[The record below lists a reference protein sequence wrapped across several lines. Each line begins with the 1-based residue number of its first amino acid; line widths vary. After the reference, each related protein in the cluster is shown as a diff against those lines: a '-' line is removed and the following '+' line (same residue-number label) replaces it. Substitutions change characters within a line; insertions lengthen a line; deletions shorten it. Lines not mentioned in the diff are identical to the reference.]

1 MFSLVH
7 GNIFDASGTFSYAQC
22 ISSDTSSGMFRGIAV
37 DFLSHFPE
45 LEVLRS
51 YDMSNTVGKAVP
63 VDIGGKHIFNLV
75 SKTKFYGKP
84 TTLTMESCLESMKI
98 QALNA

>member
-7 GNIFDASGTFSYAQC
+7 GNIFDASGNFSYAQC

-63 VDIGGKHIFNLV
+63 VDIGGKVRLQFSLQNKVLWETNDIDD
-75 SKTKFYGKP
+75 GKLP
-84 TTLTMESCLESMKI
+84 
-98 QALNA
+98 